1 MDEPII
7 DILSIENAQARE
19 KKFKQV
25 IENAEGHRLLLA
37 NTYMEL
43 AKKNQD
49 ADFKKHTRFLKIFPQ
64 YFAMNVESFYAD
76 PEIETIKKLLLDLE
90 IKMNIFDHKQNVQ
103 ACFWFMLFNFMTPI
117 TAEIEITTAR
127 RKILAE
133 KYCRKGDPNSRTLQ
147 NVFRSLE
154 KSGLLVKKERDKQ
167 NTKYVVPLISATR
180 RFTEAYTALNLDYLN
195 LLHDAQTEAIRIG
208 LGGNDL
214 NIDPQKI
221 KQKISEQ
228 MTEDLIGKISIKN
241 NKTRVKVTYEVECD
255 SISGEIT
262 YGNLIDIV
270 DVIAI
275 EKTSSNVNSKSII
288 DEFIQ
293 AGNQLK
299 KQQIEALT
307 KNNFEIL
314 AQQYKNDPVSV
325 KRKIKRMPTI
335 GRVAYKFK

>member
-1 MDEPII
+1 M
-7 DILSIENAQARE
+7 
-19 KKFKQV
+19 
-25 IENAEGHRLLLA
+25 
-37 NTYMEL
+37 
-43 AKKNQD
+43 
-49 ADFKKHTRFLKIFPQ
+49 
-64 YFAMNVESFYAD
+64 
-76 PEIETIKKLLLDLE
+76 
-90 IKMNIFDHKQNVQ
+90 
-103 ACFWFMLFNFMTPI
+103 
-117 TAEIEITTAR
+117 
-127 RKILAE
+127 
-133 KYCRKGDPNSRTLQ
+133 
-147 NVFRSLE
+147 
-154 KSGLLVKKERDKQ
+154 
-167 NTKYVVPLISATR
+167 
-180 RFTEAYTALNLDYLN
+180 NLDYLN

-208 LGGNDL
+208 LEGNDL

-241 NKTRVKVTYEVECD
+241 NKSRVKVTYEVECD

-299 KQQIEALT
+299 KQQIEVLT

-335 GRVAYKFK
+335 GRVAYKALADFLSFNYS